1 MTTRFRINYSKL
13 EGMRYTSNLDI
24 HKMWERT
31 FRRAKLPLKYSQGF
45 HPQPKIQ
52 QANPLPLGFLSK
64 NEMVDF
70 YLDEDVEIKK
80 IMFNLSNSLPAGIE
94 LNSLEK
100 IGNNEPTLQKLTQ
113 ASEYLVIIL
122 DKLDNNEVKTKI
134 KEILER
140 DTNFRIRRGKSY
152 DLRPLII
159 DLEFEDKDH
168 GIIHMVLSAKDG
180 ATGRPDEVLKELDI
194 PLENTRIIREKTI
207 LEEITNQES
216 DSHEK

>member
-1 MTTRFRINYSKL
+1 MTTRYRINYSKL

-52 QANPLPLGFLSK
+52 LANPLPLGFLSK

-70 YLDEDVEIKK
+70 YLGEDIEIET
-80 IMFNLSNSLPAGIE
+80 ILSNLSKSLPAGIE
-94 LNSLEK
+94 LNSLE
-100 IGNNEPTLQKLTQ
+100 IIDNNEPTLQKLTK
-113 ASEYLVIIL
+113 ASEYLVFIL
-122 DKLDNNEVKTKI
+122 DKLDINEVKNKL

-140 DTNFRIRRGKSY
+140 DTIIRIRRGKSY

-159 DLEFEDKDH
+159 DLVFEDKDQ

-180 ATGRPDEVLKELDI
+180 ATGRPDEVLKELEV

-207 LEEITNQES
+207 LEEISNQVS

>member
-1 MTTRFRINYSKL
+1 MTTRYRINYSKL

-70 YLDEDVEIKK
+70 YLDEDVEMEI
-80 IMFNLSNSLPAGIE
+80 ILSNLSKSLPAGIE

-100 IGNNEPTLQKLTQ
+100 IDNNEPTLQKLTQ
-113 ASEYLVIIL
+113 ASEYLVSIL
-122 DKLDNNEVKTKI
+122 DNLDIDEVKNKI
-134 KEILER
+134 KEILKT
-140 DTNFRIRRGKSY
+140 DTIIRIRRGKSY
-152 DLRPLII
+152 DLRPLIL
-159 DLEFEDKDH
+159 DLEFEDKEQ

-180 ATGRPDEVLKELDI
+180 ATGRPDEVLKELEI

-207 LEEITNQES
+207 LEEISSQVS

>member
-1 MTTRFRINYSKL
+1 MTTRYRINYSKL

-70 YLDEDVEIKK
+70 YLDEDVEMEI
-80 IMFNLSNSLPAGIE
+80 ILSHLSKSLPAGIE

-100 IGNNEPTLQKLTQ
+100 IDNNEPTLQKLTQ
-113 ASEYLVIIL
+113 ASEYLVFIL
-122 DKLDNNEVKTKI
+122 DKIDTDVETKI
-134 KEILER
+134 KEVLER
-140 DTNFRIRRGKSY
+140 DTIIRIRRGKSY

-168 GIIHMVLSAKDG
+168 GIIHMILSAKDG
-180 ATGRPDEVLKELDI
+180 ATGRPDEVLKELEI

-207 LEEITNQES
+207 LEEISSQVS